1 MNVGLNVKGLTSRH
15 LLHEDLDE
23 AVLADGAEVLNDVLV
38 LEVFVQGDFFMQRLR
53 ISADTQTSHQ
63 KHEYCTLIYII
74 YKCILIQ
81 KLMQNI
87 LHSPPNDSELLLL
100 LPFLVKLIFYLI

>member
-63 KHEYCTLIYII
+63 INCCCVIT
-74 YKCILIQ
+74 CI
-81 KLMQNI
+81 
-87 LHSPPNDSELLLL
+87 STSA
-100 LPFLVKLIFYLI
+100 